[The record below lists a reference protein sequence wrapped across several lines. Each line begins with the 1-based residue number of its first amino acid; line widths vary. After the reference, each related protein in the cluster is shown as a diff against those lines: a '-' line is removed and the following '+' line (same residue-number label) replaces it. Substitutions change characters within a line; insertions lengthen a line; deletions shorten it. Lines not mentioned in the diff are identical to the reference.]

1 MVLRGKHWNQLEPV
15 AKVDDARRVSA
26 ETRRAFEA
34 EASARK

>member
-1 MVLRGKHWNQLEPV
+1 MVLHGKRWNQLEAV
-15 AKVDDARRVSA
+15 AKADDARRVSA